1 MTTLIDCDFAVI
13 RVKPAASCALLTVIT
28 PSVYD
33 GETRQPAES
42 ACAHLDAEQIAQLI
56 EALQAPPAMQEAN

>member
-1 MTTLIDCDFAVI
+1 M
-13 RVKPAASCALLTVIT
+13 PLLTVIT